1 MMTRLP
7 EPAGLLLDRTEPIA
21 FNFEGKRYQGFRGDT
36 VASALAANGV
46 AVLSRSFKYHR
57 PRGIHSLSGLDAN
70 TLVQVGPAPN
80 RFAEREPLAPDLAIR
95 GQNYWGTLRHDR
107 LAALGLLHR
116 FFPAGFYYK
125 AFYKPRWTWPLWARM
140 IRRIAGLG
148 SVDTEAAH
156 GYFDKQYLFC
166 DVLVVGGGAAGLAAA
181 AQAAEA
187 GAEVVLADENTK
199 LGGAL
204 LHGRLD
210 GGGLRAAEA
219 RTRLVGAVEAAE
231 RVSVMT
237 GTACLGRYADNWLPL
252 VRGNR
257 LYKLRAKALVVA
269 TGSHDQP
276 LVFRNNDLPGV
287 MLSSAAQRLV
297 KLYGVKPGRRAVV
310 ATVNDEGYGA
320 ALDLLDAG
328 VEVAA
333 LVDLRMDAPRTALG
347 DTLAARRVPVH
358 AGSAPWEAVPQRKG
372 PGIAR
377 VRVAKIVEDG
387 VCAPS
392 VDSFTCDLLVVS
404 GGQTPAA
411 ALLRQAGASF
421 AYDSERHTVSVAGLP
436 SGVFAAGGV
445 AGVSGLDAAIADGRR
460 AGRQA
465 AQAAGFDAG
474 PEPDAAG
481 AAPATAAAD
490 AAAAADIAW
499 PIFPHPDHK
508 AFVDL
513 DEDVQVHD
521 LEDAIAEGYDHVEL
535 LKRFTTNGMGPSQG
549 RHSSLNAVRVLAR
562 TTARSIDETGPTTVR
577 QPIVPVT
584 MGHLAGRSFE
594 PVRYT
599 AMHFRHLEAGATM
612 MPAGLWLRP
621 EFYGETHRRA
631 ALIREEVKNVRDNVG
646 IIDVSTLGGLDVRGP
661 DAAEFMNR
669 MYTFAYLKQP
679 VGRSRYVLMTDL
691 SGVVV
696 DDGVACRL
704 HEDHFYVTAT
714 TSGVDNV
721 YREMLR
727 YNAQWRL
734 TVDVSNVTAAFAGVN
749 IAGPNSRAVLE
760 TLCDDVDLSLEG
772 FPYMGVREGH
782 VAGIPALFLRVG
794 FVGELGYELHVPQ
807 SQGEALWDALLDAGA
822 AHGMRPFGVEAQRL
836 LRLEKGHII
845 IGQDTDG
852 LTTPHEADMAWALAR
867 KKPFHV
873 GMRSV
878 RMQAAKG
885 LGRKL
890 VGFEMPGVG
899 VEQPKE
905 CHLVIRD
912 GAIAGRVT
920 SVAYSPNLDK
930 VIGLAYVAP
939 DQSEPGSRIAIRV
952 EGGRMVSATVATL
965 PFFDPDGARQEQ

>member
-1 MMTRLP
+1 MMERLP
-7 EPAGLLLDRTEPIA
+7 EPAGLLLDRSEPVA
-21 FNFEGKRYQGFRGDT
+21 FSFEGRRYQGFRGDT
-36 VASALAANGV
+36 VASALAANDV
-46 AVLSRSFKYHR
+46 TVLSRSFKYHR

-70 TLVQVGPAPN
+70 TLVRVGPAPN
-80 RFAEREPLAPDLAIR
+80 RFADREPLAAGLEVM

-107 LAALGLLHR
+107 MAVFGLLHR

-148 SVDTEAAH
+148 SVDTAAPH

-181 AQAAEA
+181 SQAAAA
-187 GAEVVLADENTK
+187 GAEVVLADENAA

-204 LHGRLD
+204 LHGRFD
-210 GGGLRAAEA
+210 AGGIRTADA
-219 RTRLVGAVEAAE
+219 RTALAGEVEADA
-231 RVSVMT
+231 RISVMT
-237 GTACLGRYADNWLPL
+237 ETACLGWYADNWLPL

-269 TGSHDQP
+269 TGCLEQP

-287 MLSSAAQRLV
+287 MLASAAQRLI
-297 KLYGVKPGRRAVV
+297 KLYGVRPGRRAVV
-310 ATVNDEGYGA
+310 ATASDDGYGA

-333 LVDLRMDAPRTALG
+333 VVDLRTDAPPSGVG
-347 DTLAARRVPVH
+347 DALAARRVPVH
-358 AGSAPWEAVPQRKG
+358 AGAAPWEAVPQRKG

-387 VCAPS
+387 VCAPT
-392 VDSFTCDLLVVS
+392 VDSFTCDLLVVC
-404 GGQTPAA
+404 GGQAPAA
-411 ALLRQAGASF
+411 ALLRQAGAAI
-421 AYDSERHTVSVAGLP
+421 AYDSRRQTTRIDALP
-436 SGVFAAGGV
+436 AGVFAAGGV
-445 AGVSGLDAAIADGRR
+445 AGAAGLDGVIADGRR
-460 AGRQA
+460 AGWQA
-465 AQAAGFDAG
+465 AAHAGLDAG
-474 PEPDAAG
+474 PEPAAAPDGDAPAAG
-481 AAPATAAAD
+481 KGV
-490 AAAAADIAW
+490 W

-508 AFVDL
+508 AFVDF

-562 TTARSIDETGPTTVR
+562 ATARSVDETGATTVR

-621 EFYGETHRRA
+621 EYYGEPARRQ
-631 ALIREEVKNVRDNVG
+631 ALIREEAKNVRDNVG

-691 SGVVV
+691 GGVVV
-696 DDGVACRL
+696 DDGVACRM

-721 YREMLR
+721 YREMLW

-734 TVDVSNVTAAFAGVN
+734 KVDVSNVTAALAGVN
-749 IAGPNSRAVLE
+749 IAGPNCRAVLE
-760 TLCDDVDLSLEG
+760 TLCDDVDISPEG

-794 FVGELGYELHVPQ
+794 FVGELGYELHVPA
-807 SQGEALWDALLDAGA
+807 SQGEALWDALIDAGR
-822 AHGMRPFGVEAQRL
+822 AHGIRPFGVEAQRL

-852 LTTPHEADMAWALAR
+852 LTTPHEADMAWALAK

-873 GMRSV
+873 GIRSV
-878 RMQAAKG
+878 RMQAATG
-885 LGRKL
+885 LTRRL

-905 CHLVIRD
+905 CHLVIRE
-912 GAIAGRVT
+912 GEITGRIT
-920 SVAYSPNLDK
+920 SVAYSPNLDRI
-930 VIGLAYVAP
+930 IGLAYVAP
-939 DQSEPGSRIAIRV
+939 DQGEPGTRIEIRV
-952 EGGRMVSATVATL
+952 DGGRTVSATVAKL
-965 PFFDPDGARQEQ
+965 PFFDPDGARQEL

>member
-7 EPAGLLLDRTEPIA
+7 EPAGLLLDRTEPVE
-21 FNFEGKRYQGFRGDT
+21 FQFEGKRYRGFRGDT
-36 VASALAANGV
+36 VASALAANDV

-70 TLVQVGPAPN
+70 TLVQVGPTPN
-80 RFAEREPLAPDLAIR
+80 RFAERVPLASDLEVR

-116 FFPAGFYYK
+116 FLPAGFYYK
-125 AFYKPRWTWPLWARM
+125 AFYKPRWTWPLWAKL

-148 SVDTEAAH
+148 TVDTTARH

-181 AQAAEA
+181 AQAADA
-187 GAEVVLADENTK
+187 GADVVLADENAA

-210 GGGLRAAEA
+210 ASGIRTADARAQ
-219 RTRLVGAVEAAE
+219 LVGEVEAQD

-237 GTACLGRYADNWLPL
+237 GTACLGWYADNWLPL
-252 VRGNR
+252 VRDNR

-269 TGSHDQP
+269 TGSLEQP
-276 LVFRNNDLPGV
+276 LVFRNNDLPGI
-287 MLSSAAQRLV
+287 MLGSAAQRLI

-310 ATVNDEGYGA
+310 ATADDEGYAA

-328 VEVAA
+328 IEVAA
-333 LVDLRMDAPRTALG
+333 VVDLRMDAPPSALG
-347 DTLAARRVPVH
+347 DTLTARRVPIH

-377 VRVAKIVEDG
+377 VRVARIEEEG

-392 VDSFTCDLLVVS
+392 MDSFTCDLLVVC
-404 GGQTPAA
+404 GGHTPAA
-411 ALLRQAGASF
+411 ALLRQAGATF
-421 AYDSERHTVSVAGLP
+421 AYDDRRHIVGVDAMP
-436 SGVFAAGGV
+436 PGVFAAGGV
-445 AGVSGLDAAIADGRR
+445 AGAANLDDAIAGGRY
-460 AGRQA
+460 AGWQA
-465 AQAAGFDAG
+465 ANAAGLDAG
-474 PEPDAAG
+474 PEPA
-481 AAPATAAAD
+481 AAPAGETPTRAGN
-490 AAAAADIAW
+490 AW

-508 AFVDL
+508 AFVDF

-549 RHSSLNAVRVLAR
+549 RHSSLNAVRVLSRA
-562 TTARSIDETGPTTVR
+562 TARSIDETGATTVR

-621 EFYGETHRRA
+621 EYYGEPERRQ
-631 ALIREEVKNVRDNVG
+631 ALIREEAKNVRDNVG

-696 DDGVACRL
+696 DDGVACRM

-721 YREMLR
+721 YREMLW

-734 TVDVSNVTAAFAGVN
+734 KVDVTNVTAALAGVN
-749 IAGPNSRAVLE
+749 IAGPNCRPVLE
-760 TLCDDVDLSLEG
+760 TLCDDVDLSPEG

-794 FVGELGYELHVPQ
+794 FVGELGYELHVPA
-807 SQGEALWDALLDAGA
+807 SQGEALWDALLDAGK
-822 AHGMRPFGVEAQRL
+822 AHGIRPFGVEAQRL

-867 KKPFHV
+867 KKPFHI
-873 GMRSV
+873 GIRSV

-885 LGRKL
+885 LSRKL

-905 CHLVIRD
+905 CHLVIRE

-930 VIGLAYVAP
+930 IIGLAYVAP
-939 DQSEPGSRIAIRV
+939 DQGEPGQPIEIKV
-952 EGGRMVSATVATL
+952 EGGRMVSATVAKL
-965 PFFDPDGARQEQ
+965 PFFDPDGARQEA

>member
-1 MMTRLP
+1 MMARLP
-7 EPAGLLLDRTEPIA
+7 EPAGLLLDRSQPVA
-21 FNFEGKRYQGFRGDT
+21 FRFEGRRYEGYRGDT
-36 VASALAANGV
+36 VASALAANDV
-46 AVLSRSFKYHR
+46 SVLSRSFKYHR

-80 RFAEREPLAPDLAIR
+80 RFADREPLAPDLEVM

-107 LAALGLLHR
+107 LAMFGLLHR
-116 FFPAGFYYK
+116 FFPVGFYYK
-125 AFYKPRWTWPLWARM
+125 AFYKPRWTWPLWAKM

-148 SVDTEAAH
+148 SVDTGAPH

-181 AQAAEA
+181 AEAAEA
-187 GAEVVLADENTK
+187 GAEVVLVDENA
-199 LGGAL
+199 AL
-204 LHGRLD
+204 
-210 GGGLRAAEA
+210 GGGLLYGRADAGGIRAADERA
-219 RTRLVGAVEAAE
+219 RLVGEVEGSA
-231 RVSVMT
+231 RISVMT
-237 GTACLGRYADNWLPL
+237 ETACLGRYADNWLPL

-269 TGSHDQP
+269 TGALEQP

-287 MLSSAAQRLV
+287 MLASAAQRLI

-333 LVDLRMDAPRTALG
+333 VVDLRMEAQRTAMS
-347 DTLAARRVPVH
+347 DTLAARRVPIH
-358 AGSAPWEAVPQRKG
+358 AASAPWEAVPQRKG
-372 PGIAR
+372 PRLAR
-377 VRVAKIVEDG
+377 VRVARIEADG

-392 VDSFTCDLLVVS
+392 VDSFSCDLLVVS
-404 GGQTPAA
+404 GGQAPAA
-411 ALLRQAGASF
+411 ALLRQAGATF
-421 AYDSERHTVSVAGLP
+421 AYDSARHATTVAHLP
-436 SGVFAAGGV
+436 PDVFAAGEV
-445 AGVSGLDAAIADGRR
+445 AGTSGLDAAMAEGRS
-460 AGRQA
+460 AGWQA
-465 AQAAGFDAG
+465 ARCAGLDAG
-474 PEPDAAG
+474 PEP
-481 AAPATAAAD
+481 AAPAEEAPTATGAV
-490 AAAAADIAW
+490 W

-549 RHSSLNAVRVLAR
+549 RHSSLNAVRILAR
-562 TTARSIDETGPTTVR
+562 AKSRSVDETGATTVR

-621 EFYGETHRRA
+621 EFYGDKARRQV
-631 ALIREEVKNVRDNVG
+631 LIREEAKNVRDNVG

-691 SGVVV
+691 GGVVV
-696 DDGVACRL
+696 DDGVACRM

-721 YREMLR
+721 YREMLW

-734 TVDVSNVTAAFAGVN
+734 KVDVTNVTAALAGVN
-749 IAGPNSRAVLE
+749 IAGPNCRPVLE
-760 TLCDDVDLSLEG
+760 TLCDDVDLSPEG

-782 VAGIPALFLRVG
+782 VAGIPTLFLRVG
-794 FVGELGYELHVPQ
+794 FVGELGYELHVPS
-807 SQGEALWDALLDAGA
+807 SQGEALWDALMEAGRE
-822 AHGMRPFGVEAQRL
+822 HGIRPFGVEAQRL

-852 LTTPHEADMAWALAR
+852 LTTPHEADMAWALAK

-873 GMRSV
+873 GIRSV

-885 LGRKL
+885 LTRKL

-905 CHLVIRD
+905 CHLVIRGD
-912 GAIAGRVT
+912 EITGRVT

-930 VIGLAYVAP
+930 IVGLAYVAP
-939 DQSEPGSRIAIRV
+939 DQSEPGTRIEIRV
-952 EGGRMVSATVATL
+952 DGGRMVDATVAKL
-965 PFFDPDGARQEQ
+965 PFFDPDGARQEL

>member
-1 MMTRLP
+1 MMARLP
-7 EPAGLLLDRTEPIA
+7 EPAGLLLDRTEPIG
-21 FNFEGKRYQGFRGDT
+21 FSFEGKRYQGFRGDT

-80 RFAEREPLAPDLAIR
+80 RFADREPLAADLAVR

-148 SVDTEAAH
+148 SVDTDAAH

-204 LHGRLD
+204 LHGRFD
-210 GGGLRAAEA
+210 GGGIRAAET
-219 RTRLVGAVEAAE
+219 RTGLVGAVEAAE
-231 RVSVMT
+231 RVSAMT
-237 GTACLGRYADNWLPL
+237 GTACLGWYADNWLPL

-287 MLSSAAQRLV
+287 MLGSAAQRLV

-358 AGSAPWEAVPQRKG
+358 AGAAPWEAVPQRKG

-377 VRVAKIVEDG
+377 VRVARIVEDG

-404 GGQTPAA
+404 GGHAPAA

-421 AYDSERHTVSVAGLP
+421 AYDAERHTVTVAGLP
-436 SGVFAAGGV
+436 AGVFAAGGV

-474 PEPDAAG
+474 PAPDAAG
-481 AAPATAAAD
+481 AAPASD
-490 AAAAADIAW
+490 DVPAAAANIAW

-562 TTARSIDETGPTTVR
+562 TTARSIDETGATTAR

-631 ALIREEVKNVRDNVG
+631 ALIREEAKNVRDNVG
-646 IIDVSTLGGLDVRGP
+646 IVDVSTLGGLDVRGP

-691 SGVVV
+691 CGVVV

-721 YREMLR
+721 YREMLW

-734 TVDVSNVTAAFAGVN
+734 EVDVSNVTAAFAGVN

-822 AHGMRPFGVEAQRL
+822 AHGIRPFGVEAQRL

-873 GMRSV
+873 GIRSV

-885 LGRKL
+885 LTRKL

-952 EGGRMVSATVATL
+952 GGGRMVSATVATL
-965 PFFDPDGARQEQ
+965 PFFDPAGARQEQ

>member
-1 MMTRLP
+1 MMARLP

-21 FNFEGKRYQGFRGDT
+21 FRFEGKQYQGYRGDT

-46 AVLSRSFKYHR
+46 TVLSRSFKYHR

-70 TLVQVGPAPN
+70 TLVQVGPGPN
-80 RFAEREPLAPDLAIR
+80 RFADREPLAPDLEVM

-107 LAALGLLHR
+107 MAALGLMHR
-116 FFPAGFYYK
+116 FFPVGFYYK
-125 AFYKPRWTWPLWARM
+125 AFYKPRWTWPLWAKM

-148 SVDTEAAH
+148 TVDTNAPH
-156 GYFDKQYLFC
+156 GYFDKQYVFC

-181 AQAAEA
+181 SQAAAA
-187 GAEVVLADENTK
+187 GAEVVLVDENAA

-204 LHGRLD
+204 LHGRFD
-210 GGGLRAAEA
+210 AGGV
-219 RTRLVGAVEAAE
+219 RTADTRTALAGEVEADE
-231 RVSVMT
+231 RISVMT
-237 GTACLGRYADNWLPL
+237 ETACLGWYADNWLPL

-257 LYKLRAKALVVA
+257 LYKLRTKALVVA
-269 TGSHDQP
+269 TGCLEQP

-287 MLSSAAQRLV
+287 MLASAAQRLI
-297 KLYGVKPGRRAVV
+297 KLYGVRPGRRAVV
-310 ATVNDEGYGA
+310 ATASDDGYGA

-333 LVDLRMDAPRTALG
+333 VVDLRTDAPRSGVG
-347 DTLAARRVPVH
+347 DALAARRVPVH
-358 AGSAPWEAVPQRKG
+358 AGAAPWEAVPQRKG

-387 VCAPS
+387 VCAPT

-404 GGQTPAA
+404 GGQAPAA
-411 ALLRQAGASF
+411 ALLRQAGAAI
-421 AYDSERHTVSVAGLP
+421 AYDSRRQTTRIDALP
-436 SGVFAAGGV
+436 AGVFAAGGV
-445 AGVSGLDAAIADGRR
+445 VGAAGLDGVIADGRR
-460 AGRQA
+460 AGWQA
-465 AQAAGFDAG
+465 AAHAGLDAG
-474 PEPDAAG
+474 PEPAAAPDG
-481 AAPATAAAD
+481 DAPATAKGV
-490 AAAAADIAW
+490 W

-508 AFVDL
+508 AFVDF

-562 TTARSIDETGPTTVR
+562 ATARSVDETGATTVR

-621 EFYGETHRRA
+621 EYYGEPARRQ
-631 ALIREEVKNVRDNVG
+631 ALIREEAKNVRDNVG

-691 SGVVV
+691 GGVVV
-696 DDGVACRL
+696 DDGVACRM

-721 YREMLR
+721 YREMLW

-734 TVDVSNVTAAFAGVN
+734 KVDVSNVTAALAGVN
-749 IAGPNSRAVLE
+749 IAGPNCRAVLE
-760 TLCDDVDLSLEG
+760 TLCDDVDISPEG

-794 FVGELGYELHVPQ
+794 FVGELGYELHVPA
-807 SQGEALWDALLDAGA
+807 SQGEALWDALLEAGR
-822 AHGMRPFGVEAQRL
+822 AHGIRPFGVEAQRL

-852 LTTPHEADMAWALAR
+852 LTTPHEADMAWALAK

-873 GMRSV
+873 GIRSV
-878 RMQAAKG
+878 RMQAEKG
-885 LGRKL
+885 LTRRL

-905 CHLVIRD
+905 CHLVIRE
-912 GAIAGRVT
+912 GEITGRVT
-920 SVAYSPNLDK
+920 SVAYSPNLDRI
-930 VIGLAYVAP
+930 IGLAYVAP
-939 DQSEPGSRIAIRV
+939 DQGEPGTRIEIRV
-952 EGGRMVSATVATL
+952 DGGRMVSATVAKL
-965 PFFDPDGARQEQ
+965 PFFDPDGARQEL

>member
-1 MMTRLP
+1 MMVRLP

-21 FNFEGKRYQGFRGDT
+21 FSFEGKRYQGFRGDT

-70 TLVQVGPAPN
+70 TLVQVGPGPN
-80 RFAEREPLAPDLAIR
+80 RFAEREPLAADLAVR

-181 AQAAEA
+181 VQAAEA

-204 LHGRLD
+204 LHGRFD

-219 RTRLVGAVEAAE
+219 RAGLVGAVEAAE
-231 RVSVMT
+231 RVSAMT
-237 GTACLGRYADNWLPL
+237 GTACLGWYADNWLPL

-358 AGSAPWEAVPQRKG
+358 AGAAPWEAVPQRKG

-404 GGQTPAA
+404 GGRTPAA

-481 AAPATAAAD
+481 AAPAAAADD
-490 AAAAADIAW
+490 AAAAANIAW

-549 RHSSLNAVRVLAR
+549 RHSSLNASRVLAR
-562 TTARSIDETGPTTVR
+562 ATARSMDETGATTVR

-631 ALIREEVKNVRDNVG
+631 ALIREEAKNVRDNVG
-646 IIDVSTLGGLDVRGP
+646 IVDVSTLGGLDVRGP

-691 SGVVV
+691 CGVVV

-721 YREMLR
+721 YREMLW

-734 TVDVSNVTAAFAGVN
+734 AVDVSNVTAAFAGVN

-822 AHGMRPFGVEAQRL
+822 AHGIRPFGVEAQRL

-878 RMQAAKG
+878 RMQAARG
-885 LGRKL
+885 LSRKL

-952 EGGRMVSATVATL
+952 EGGRMVTATVATL

>member
-1 MMTRLP
+1 MMQRLP
-7 EPAGLLLDRTEPIA
+7 EPAGLLLDRAEPIA
-21 FNFEGKRYQGFRGDT
+21 FRFEGKRYEGFRGDT
-36 VASALAANGV
+36 VASALAANDV

-80 RFAEREPLAPDLAIR
+80 RFAEREPLASDLEVT

-116 FFPAGFYYK
+116 FLPAGFYYK
-125 AFYKPRWTWPLWARM
+125 AFYKPRWTWPLWAKL

-148 SVDTEAAH
+148 TVDTNARH

-181 AQAAEA
+181 AQAADA
-187 GAEVVLADENTK
+187 GAEVVLADENAA

-210 GGGLRAAEA
+210 ASGIRTADA
-219 RTRLVGAVEAAE
+219 RTQLVGDVEVQD
-231 RVSVMT
+231 RISVMT
-237 GTACLGRYADNWLPL
+237 GTACLGWYADNWLPL

-269 TGSHDQP
+269 TGSLEQP
-276 LVFRNNDLPGV
+276 LVFRNNDLPGI
-287 MLSSAAQRLV
+287 MLGSAAQRLI

-310 ATVNDEGYGA
+310 ATANDDGYAA

-328 VEVAA
+328 IEVAA
-333 LVDLRMDAPRTALG
+333 VVDLRLDAPPSALG

-358 AGSAPWEAVPQRKG
+358 AGAAPWEAVPQRKG
-372 PGIAR
+372 PGITR
-377 VRVAKIVEDG
+377 VRVARIEEDG

-392 VDSFTCDLLVVS
+392 VDSFTCDLLVVC
-404 GGQTPAA
+404 GGHTPAA
-411 ALLRQAGASF
+411 ALLRQAGATF
-421 AYDSERHTVSVAGLP
+421 AYDDQRHIVGIDELP
-436 SGVFAAGGV
+436 PGVFAAGGV
-445 AGVSGLDAAIADGRR
+445 AGAFGLDDAIADGRR
-460 AGRQA
+460 AGWQA
-465 AQAAGFDAG
+465 ANAAGLDAG
-474 PEPDAAG
+474 PEPA
-481 AAPATAAAD
+481 AAPAGDTPAATGN
-490 AAAAADIAW
+490 AW

-508 AFVDL
+508 AFVDF

-549 RHSSLNAVRVLAR
+549 RHSSLNAVRILSRA
-562 TTARSIDETGPTTVR
+562 TARSIDESGATTVR

-584 MGHLAGRSFE
+584 MGQLAGRSFE

-621 EFYGETHRRA
+621 EFYGDKTRRA
-631 ALIREEVKNVRDNVG
+631 ALIREETKNVRDNVG

-691 SGVVV
+691 GGVVV
-696 DDGVACRL
+696 DDGVACRM

-721 YREMLR
+721 YREMLW

-734 TVDVSNVTAAFAGVN
+734 KVDVTNVTAALAGVN
-749 IAGPNSRAVLE
+749 IAGPNCRPVLE
-760 TLCDDVDLSLEG
+760 SLCDDVDLSPEG

-794 FVGELGYELHVPQ
+794 FVGELGYELHVPA
-807 SQGEALWDALLDAGA
+807 SMGEALWDALLDAGR
-822 AHGMRPFGVEAQRL
+822 AHGIRSFGVEAQRL

-852 LTTPHEADMAWALAR
+852 LTTPHEADMAWALAK

-873 GMRSV
+873 GIRSV
-878 RMQAAKG
+878 RMQAAKP
-885 LGRKL
+885 LTRKL
-890 VGFEMPGVG
+890 VGFEMPGTG

-905 CHLVIRD
+905 CHLVIRE
-912 GAIAGRVT
+912 GEITGRVT

-939 DQSEPGSRIAIRV
+939 DQSEPGQCIEIRV
-952 EGGRMVSATVATL
+952 DGGRMVSATVAKL
-965 PFFDPDGARQEQ
+965 PFFDPDGARQEA

>member
-7 EPAGLLLDRTEPIA
+7 EPAGLLLDRTAPIA
-21 FNFEGKRYQGFRGDT
+21 LRFEGKRYEGFRGDT
-36 VASALAANGV
+36 VASVLAANGV
-46 AVLSRSFKYHR
+46 TILSRSFKYHR

-70 TLVQVGPAPN
+70 ALVQVGSAPN
-80 RFAEREPLAPDLAIR
+80 RFADREPLAPGLEVM

-107 LAALGLLHR
+107 LAVLGLLHR
-116 FFPAGFYYK
+116 FFPVGFYYK
-125 AFYKPRWTWPLWARM
+125 AFYKPRWTWPLWAKM

-148 SVDTEAAH
+148 TVDIGAPH
-156 GYFDKQYLFC
+156 DYFDKQYLFC
-166 DVLVVGGGAAGLAAA
+166 DVLVVGAGAAGLAAA
-181 AQAAEA
+181 AQAANA
-187 GAEVVLADENTK
+187 GASVVLVDENAA

-204 LHGRLD
+204 LHGRFD
-210 GGGLRAAEA
+210 AGGVRTADA
-219 RTRLVGAVEAAE
+219 RTALVGDVEAQD
-231 RVSVMT
+231 RISVMT
-237 GTACLGRYADNWLPL
+237 ETACLGWYADNWLPL

-269 TGSHDQP
+269 TGCLEQP

-287 MLSSAAQRLV
+287 MLGSAAQRLV

-310 ATVNDEGYGA
+310 ATVNDDGYGA
-320 ALDLLDAG
+320 ALDLLDVG
-328 VEVAA
+328 IEVAA
-333 LVDLRMDAPRTALG
+333 VVDLRMDAPRTALS
-347 DTLAARRVPVH
+347 DTLAARRVPIH
-358 AGSAPWEAVPQRKG
+358 AGRAPWEAVPQRKG
-372 PGIAR
+372 AGIAR
-377 VRVAKIVEDG
+377 VRVARIEKEG

-392 VDSFTCDLLVVS
+392 VDSFSCDLLVVC
-404 GGQTPAA
+404 GGYAPAA
-411 ALLRQAGASF
+411 ALLHQAGASF
-421 AYDSERHTVSVAGLP
+421 TYDRERHMAVVADLP
-436 SGVFAAGGV
+436 AAVFAAGGV
-445 AGVSGLDAAIADGRR
+445 AGIAGLDAVIADGRR
-460 AGRQA
+460 AGWRA

-474 PEPDAAG
+474 PEPAAPGSDG
-481 AAPATAAAD
+481 AAAN
-490 AAAAADIAW
+490 IAY

-513 DEDVQVHD
+513 DEDVQLHD
-521 LEDAIAEGYDHVEL
+521 LEDAIAEGYDHIEL

-549 RHSSLNAVRVLAR
+549 RHSSLNAARVLAHA
-562 TTARSIDETGPTTVR
+562 TARNIDEIGATTVR
-577 QPIVPVT
+577 QPVVPVS

-621 EFYGETHRRA
+621 EFYGERARRQ
-631 ALIREEVKNVRDNVG
+631 ALIREEARNVRDNVG

-661 DAAEFMNR
+661 DAAEFINR

-679 VGRSRYVLMTDL
+679 VGRSRYVLMVDL

-704 HEDHFYVTAT
+704 HRDHFYVTAT

-721 YREMLR
+721 YREMLW

-734 TVDVSNVTAAFAGVN
+734 KVDVSNVSAALAGVN
-749 IAGPNSRAVLE
+749 IAGPNSRSVLE
-760 TLCDDVDLSLEG
+760 TLCDDVDLSAEG

-782 VAGIPALFLRVG
+782 VAGIPALLLRVG
-794 FVGELGYELHVPQ
+794 FVGELGYELHVPA
-807 SQGEALWDALLDAGA
+807 SRGEALWDALLEAGK
-822 AHGMRPFGVEAQRL
+822 GYGIRPFGVEAQRL
-836 LRLEKGHII
+836 LRLEKGHIL

-852 LTTPHEADMAWALAR
+852 LTTPHEADMAWALAK

-873 GMRSV
+873 GIRSV
-878 RMQAAKG
+878 RMQAAKA
-885 LGRKL
+885 LTRKL
-890 VGFEMPGVG
+890 VGFEIPGTG
-899 VEQPKE
+899 AEQPKE

-912 GAIAGRVT
+912 GEITGRVT

-939 DQSEPGSRIAIRV
+939 DQSEPGHEIEIRV
-952 EGGRMVSATVATL
+952 DGGRMMGATVAAL
-965 PFFDPDGARQEQ
+965 PFFDPKGARQEA

>member
-1 MMTRLP
+1 MMKRLP
-7 EPAGLLLDRTEPIA
+7 EPAGLLLDRSEPIA
-21 FNFEGKRYQGFRGDT
+21 FRFEGKRYEGFRGDT
-36 VASALAANGV
+36 VASALAANDV

-80 RFAEREPLAPDLAIR
+80 RFAEREPLAADLEVT

-107 LAALGLLHR
+107 LAALSLLHR
-116 FFPAGFYYK
+116 FLPAGFYYK
-125 AFYKPRWTWPLWARM
+125 AFYKPRWTWPLWAKL

-148 SVDTEAAH
+148 TVDTNARH

-181 AQAAEA
+181 AQAADA
-187 GAEVVLADENTK
+187 GAEVVLADENTA

-210 GGGLRAAEA
+210 ASGIRTADA
-219 RTRLVGAVEAAE
+219 RTQLVGDVEAQD
-231 RVSVMT
+231 RISVMT
-237 GTACLGRYADNWLPL
+237 GTACLGWYADNWLPL

-269 TGSHDQP
+269 TGSLEQP
-276 LVFRNNDLPGV
+276 LVFRNNDLPGI
-287 MLSSAAQRLV
+287 MLGSAAQRLI

-310 ATVNDEGYGA
+310 ATANDDGYAA

-328 VEVAA
+328 VEMAA
-333 LVDLRMDAPRTALG
+333 VVDLRMDAPPSALG

-358 AGSAPWEAVPQRKG
+358 AGAAPWEAVPQRKG

-377 VRVAKIVEDG
+377 VRVARIEEEG

-392 VDSFTCDLLVVS
+392 VDSFTCDLLVVC
-404 GGQTPAA
+404 GGRTPAA
-411 ALLRQAGASF
+411 ALLRQAGATF
-421 AYDSERHTVSVAGLP
+421 AYDDQRHIVGIEEMP
-436 SGVFAAGGV
+436 PGVFAAGGV
-445 AGVSGLDAAIADGRR
+445 AGTFGLDAAIADGRR
-460 AGRQA
+460 AGWQA
-465 AQAAGFDAG
+465 ANAAGLDAG
-474 PEPDAAG
+474 PEPP
-481 AAPATAAAD
+481 AAPAGDTPAMAD
-490 AAAAADIAW
+490 NAW

-508 AFVDL
+508 AFVDF

-549 RHSSLNAVRVLAR
+549 RHSSLNAVRILSRA
-562 TTARSIDETGPTTVR
+562 TARSIDETGATTVR

-584 MGHLAGRSFE
+584 MGQLAGRSFE

-621 EFYGETHRRA
+621 EYYGEGHRRQ
-631 ALIREEVKNVRDNVG
+631 ALIREEAKNVRDNVG
-646 IIDVSTLGGLDVRGP
+646 IVDVSTLGGLDVRGP

-696 DDGVACRL
+696 DDGVACRM

-721 YREMLR
+721 YREMLW

-734 TVDVSNVTAAFAGVN
+734 KVDVTNVTAALAGVN
-749 IAGPNSRAVLE
+749 IAGPNCRPVLE
-760 TLCDDVDLSLEG
+760 SLCDDVDLSPEG
-772 FPYMGVREGH
+772 FRYMGVREGH

-794 FVGELGYELHVPQ
+794 FVGELGYELHVPA
-807 SQGEALWDALLDAGA
+807 SMGEALWDALLDAGR
-822 AHGMRPFGVEAQRL
+822 AHGIRPFGVEAQRL

-852 LTTPHEADMAWALAR
+852 LTTPHEADMAWALAK

-873 GMRSV
+873 GIRSV
-878 RMQAAKG
+878 RMQAAKP
-885 LGRKL
+885 LTRKL
-890 VGFEMPGVG
+890 VGFEMPGTG

-905 CHLVIRD
+905 CHLVIR
-912 GAIAGRVT
+912 GGEITGRVT

-930 VIGLAYVAP
+930 IIGLAYVAP
-939 DQSEPGSRIAIRV
+939 DQSEPGQRIEIRV
-952 EGGRMVSATVATL
+952 DGRRMVSATVAKP
-965 PFFDPDGARQEQ
+965 PFFDPDGARQEA

>member
-1 MMTRLP
+1 MMARLP

-21 FNFEGKRYQGFRGDT
+21 FRFEGKQYRGYRGDT
-36 VASALAANGV
+36 VASALAANDV
-46 AVLSRSFKYHR
+46 SVLSRSFKYHR

-80 RFAEREPLAPDLAIR
+80 RFADREPLAPDLDVV

-107 LAALGLLHR
+107 LAVFGLLHR
-116 FFPAGFYYK
+116 FFPVGFYYK
-125 AFYKPRWTWPLWARM
+125 AFYKPRWTWPLWAKM

-148 SVDTEAAH
+148 TVDTNTPH

-181 AQAAEA
+181 AQAAAA
-187 GAEVVLADENTK
+187 GADVVLVDENA
-199 LGGAL
+199 AL
-204 LHGRLD
+204 
-210 GGGLRAAEA
+210 GGGLLYGRPDAGGIRAEEERA
-219 RTRLVGAVEAAE
+219 RLVGAVEGSDRISA
-231 RVSVMT
+231 MT
-237 GTACLGRYADNWLPL
+237 ETACFGWYADNWLPL

-269 TGSHDQP
+269 TGSLEQP
-276 LVFRNNDLPGV
+276 LVFGNNDLPGV
-287 MLSSAAQRLV
+287 MLSGAAQRLI

-333 LVDLRMDAPRTALG
+333 VVDLRMDAQRSALG

-358 AGSAPWEAVPQRKG
+358 AGAAPWEAVPQRKG
-372 PGIAR
+372 PRLAR
-377 VRVAKIVEDG
+377 VRVARIEADG

-392 VDSFTCDLLVVS
+392 VDSFTCDLLVVC
-404 GGQTPAA
+404 GGHAPAA
-411 ALLRQAGASF
+411 ALLRQAGATF
-421 AYDSERHTVSVAGLP
+421 AHDSTRNATVVADLP
-436 SGVFAAGGV
+436 PGVFAAGGV
-445 AGVSGLDAAIADGRR
+445 AGTVGLDAAMADGHR
-460 AGRQA
+460 AGWQA
-465 AQAAGFDAG
+465 AKAAGLDPG
-474 PEPDAAG
+474 PEP
-481 AAPATAAAD
+481 
-490 AAAAADIAW
+490 AAAAEAPPAGTSAVW

-549 RHSSLNAVRVLAR
+549 RHSSLNAARVLAR
-562 TTARSIDETGPTTVR
+562 ATARSVDETGVTTMR

-621 EFYGETHRRA
+621 EFYGDKARRQ
-631 ALIREEVKNVRDNVG
+631 ALIREETKNVRDNVG
-646 IIDVSTLGGLDVRGP
+646 IVDVSTLGGLDVRGP

-721 YREMLR
+721 YREMLW

-734 TVDVSNVTAAFAGVN
+734 KVDVTNVTAAFAGVN
-749 IAGPNSRAVLE
+749 IAGPNCRAVLE
-760 TLCDDVDLSLEG
+760 TVCDDVDISPEG
-772 FPYMGVREGH
+772 FPYMGAREGH

-794 FVGELGYELHVPQ
+794 FVGELGYELHVPA
-807 SQGEALWDALLDAGA
+807 SQGEALWDALLDAGKE
-822 AHGMRPFGVEAQRL
+822 HGIRPFGVEAQRL

-852 LTTPHEADMAWALAR
+852 LTTPHEADMAWALAK

-873 GMRSV
+873 GIRSV

-885 LGRKL
+885 LTRKL

-905 CHLVIRD
+905 CHLVIR
-912 GAIAGRVT
+912 GREITGRVT

-939 DQSEPGSRIAIRV
+939 DQSEPGQSIEIRV
-952 EGGRMVSATVATL
+952 DGGRMVNATVAKL
-965 PFFDPDGARQEQ
+965 PFFDPDGARQEL